1 MCIIICM
8 STMCILG
15 EASKIKIK
23 LKYLINTSGFMY
35 FNNLDGSRLMMM
47 MNDTYEVSESSLT
60 LTVQSN
66 TYTIVL
72 SWSWNCDSKMVG

>member
-1 MCIIICM
+1 M

-47 MNDTYEVSESSLT
+47 NDTYEVSESSLT